1 MIACGGVKRIKDGAC
16 AQLVDIVTSTAAQ
29 RPAMPGIIPYQ
40 WHVRTLDKD
49 SKVIVVPVNGYGLL
63 AYLCIGWARFKVDIV
78 NASHSKPSTE

>member
-1 MIACGGVKRIKDGAC
+1 
-16 AQLVDIVTSTAAQ
+16 
-29 RPAMPGIIPYQ
+29 MPGIIPYQ